1 MSESAQ
7 ALAEQ
12 FEEFMFNNHEIDPY
26 TGQDGPGLQQS
37 EAFPCYE
44 SHHRVPFD
52 PEHNELHKNEMLL
65 VRARMSTLFG
75 EIQQKLA
82 GRRSMDL
89 PGEEDN
95 YLHCSDERLMGLGE
109 KLEMSI
115 RSQHFLDTAAK
126 SHFSSW
132 ITSTADPNLGP
143 NAFEL
148 QLPIITDDHW
158 IKIAEEWKMSH
169 GGRLPHVQMRFQVY
183 KDFPLIVKRIGGIHI
198 GNDERIPMYRDDIE
212 YLGAGIEEMLKRLNQ
227 AQQATEDAPPTERR
241 GILGRLTCYIA
252 QEEREAR
259 VLAQRTTPRR
269 NTAPL
274 LKPAP

>member
-1 MSESAQ
+1 
-7 ALAEQ
+7 
-12 FEEFMFNNHEIDPY
+12 
-26 TGQDGPGLQQS
+26 
-37 EAFPCYE
+37 
-44 SHHRVPFD
+44 
-52 PEHNELHKNEMLL
+52 
-65 VRARMSTLFG
+65 MSTLFG

-109 KLEMSI
+109 KLERSI

-132 ITSTADPNLGP
+132 ITSTADPNLGS

-148 QLPIITDDHW
+148 QLPIITDDYW
-158 IKIAEEWKMSH
+158 IKIAEEWKMNH

-183 KDFPLIVKRIGGIHI
+183 KDVPLIVKRIGGIHI

-212 YLGAGIEEMLKRLNQ
+212 YLGAGIEEMLKRLKSS
-227 AQQATEDAPPTERR
+227 ATSNRQFIP
-241 GILGRLTCYIA
+241 RLIA
-252 QEEREAR
+252 
-259 VLAQRTTPRR
+259 
-269 NTAPL
+269 
-274 LKPAP
+274 

>member
-12 FEEFMFNNHEIDPY
+12 FEEFLFNHEIHPY
-26 TGQDGPGLQQS
+26 TGQNGSGLQQS
-37 EAFPCYE
+37 EAFPRYE
-44 SHHRVPFD
+44 LHHRVPFD
-52 PEHNELHKNEMLL
+52 PEHNELHKKEVLL
-65 VRARMSTLFG
+65 VRARMSTLAG
-75 EIQQKLA
+75 EIQKLLA

-89 PGEEDN
+89 PGEENN

-115 RSQHFLDTAAK
+115 QSQHFLDTAAK

-132 ITSTADPNLGP
+132 ITSTADPNMGS

-148 QLPIITDDHW
+148 QLPIITDDYW
-158 IKIAEEWKMSH
+158 IKIAEEWKMNH

-183 KDFPLIVKRIGGIHI
+183 KDVPLIVKRVGGIHI
-198 GNDERIPMYRDDIE
+198 GNDERIPMYSDDIE

-227 AQQATEDAPPTERR
+227 AQQENRQSIP
-241 GILGRLTCYIA
+241 RLIA
-252 QEEREAR
+252 
-259 VLAQRTTPRR
+259 
-269 NTAPL
+269 
-274 LKPAP
+274 